1 MRSTSSL
8 RRSSERFAQQRL
20 AAQALKQRYSE
31 QLAARTYSLDP
42 KIIPFRRIK
51 CALSLSKG
59 THIRRASTSSA
70 RIKRPPVAPA
80 GGSQAPKISFATVT
94 ADIARGQP
102 A

>member
-1 MRSTSSL
+1 MLSTSSP
-8 RRSSERFAQQRL
+8 RRSSKGFAQQRL

-31 QLAARTYSLDP
+31 PLAAQTYGV
-42 KIIPFRRIK
+42 RRLL
-51 CALSLSKG
+51 APSGRNDL
-59 THIRRASTSSA
+59 
-70 RIKRPPVAPA
+70 KRECCGV